1 MNGVQNGIKTV
12 ERGKK
17 ITEIQ
22 LISSASNQAEKLSN
36 LNQNA
41 LFLSSVSILCSARCK
56 DQKRKEKI
64 EDITRTTLTL
74 TYPYP
79 VTTAMHTEL
88 FLFLITKYM
97 ITTSQIEELKPV

>member
-36 LNQNA
+36 LN
-41 LFLSSVSILCSARCK
+41 
-56 DQKRKEKI
+56 
-64 EDITRTTLTL
+64 
-74 TYPYP
+74 
-79 VTTAMHTEL
+79 
-88 FLFLITKYM
+88 
-97 ITTSQIEELKPV
+97 